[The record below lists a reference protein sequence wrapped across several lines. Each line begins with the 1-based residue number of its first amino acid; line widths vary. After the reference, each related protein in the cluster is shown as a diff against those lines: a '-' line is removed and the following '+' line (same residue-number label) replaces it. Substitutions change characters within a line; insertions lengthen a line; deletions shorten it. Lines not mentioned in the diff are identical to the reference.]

1 MTDWFNFQ
9 NIPERVMA
17 RIIRQWF
24 KDRIEISFM
33 YNNAY
38 GEHNTYADA
47 KVFKLVRQIRSE
59 TELLINANDAWVL
72 YSLVKNTAKISGQI
86 AEVGVYKGGS
96 AKLICETKGDKE
108 LYLFDTFEGLPVPSE
123 RDPEFKQGDFVS
135 SFDRVKNYRE
145 VGRIPRPSGGDECQA
160 PTSREFKDNSP

>member
-1 MTDWFNFQ
+1 
-9 NIPERVMA
+9 MA

-86 AEVGVYKGGS
+86 A
-96 AKLICETKGDKE
+96 
-108 LYLFDTFEGLPVPSE
+108 
-123 RDPEFKQGDFVS
+123 
-135 SFDRVKNYRE
+135 
-145 VGRIPRPSGGDECQA
+145 
-160 PTSREFKDNSP
+160 